1 MATHS
6 QSIPECVKER
16 ERTIMENA
24 LRMKEIFGEKGL
36 DNFSELP
43 RSIIYA
49 NGKEGAK
56 KQGNGGIHHK
66 KRAQRRR

>member
-6 QSIPECVKER
+6 QPIPECVKER

-36 DNFSELP
+36 DNFYELA
-43 RSIIYA
+43 RSIIYS

-56 KQGNGGIHHK
+56 KQGNEGISIK
-66 KRAQRRR
+66 KHA